1 MLSDETTPA
10 NEQLPI
16 RYRHCDA
23 KVLSLQ
29 TNIII
34 IIIIIIKEIYIA
46 PFRHAPK
53 TLSKQKV
60 KC

>member
-1 MLSDETTPA
+1 MWKYLFWETTWSD
-10 NEQLPI
+10 I
-16 RYRHCDA
+16 
-23 KVLSLQ
+23 
-29 TNIII
+29 III

-53 TLSKQKV
+53 ALCKQKV

>member
-1 MLSDETTPA
+1 MIIIIIIIIIIIT
-10 NEQLPI
+10 
-16 RYRHCDA
+16 
-23 KVLSLQ
+23 
-29 TNIII
+29 III

-53 TLSKQKV
+53 ALCKKEV